1 MSNFADFLKTLNLEV
16 EVNTT
21 SYVYFTPTD
30 GTIHK
35 ISSANI
41 PTEEYDIIEV
51 AHDSVADII
60 NGTKSS
66 QNFVV
71 AYDTSAKQLVLKQL
85 TYEDSLDTIDHK
97 LQRLPVFKTF
107 SDVHGDRRP
116 VILEN
121 IYDGVEVCMWVP
133 GVEYNKDS
141 LVWYNNTVYKLLKDF
156 ISSKTFDDANA
167 AVFIENVLVTDAR
180 SSNFLEYKEKFQ
192 PIYKDIFVDVWYNNL
207 SHLAGQHVWIGDTVY
222 RIKQDQIAGT
232 EFTLDNAELIENN
245 VFLYNDKNEN
255 LKFKYIVQLG
265 DKVLDNNKLYLYTE
279 EEMAVSSTNKSI
291 IFYASKTTGLLFDAD
306 TQMFTKFTIIE
317 RDKKNIAET
326 ETVFDAPVEHVVA
339 IDGVAPGQK
348 ILVGKTLFLTKEIE
362 RYNFDINIVQNNIKG
377 LWEVYLSDQMIR
389 SLDRINYFAEDILYF
404 SVTAKHDPNILYR
417 TIEFSLRDLLNERHC
432 SYPFRY
438 DWEFNKDDV
447 SVYTSKF
454 FDSYSHEILE

>member
-21 SYVYFTPTD
+21 SYVYFTPND

-51 AHDSVADII
+51 AHDSVADIV

-71 AYDTSAKQLVLKQL
+71 AYDTSAKHLVLKQL
-85 TYEDSLDTIDHK
+85 TYEDSLDTIDYK

-107 SDVHGDRRP
+107 SDSRFS
-116 VILEN
+116 ILES

-141 LVWYNNTVYKLLKDF
+141 LVWYNNAVYKLLKDF
-156 ISSKTFDDANA
+156 ISSKTFDDTNA
-167 AVFIENVLVTDAR
+167 AVFIEDVLVTDAR
-180 SSNFLEYKEKFQ
+180 SSNFLECKQKFQ
-192 PIYKDIFVDVWYNNL
+192 PIYKDIFVDVWYNKL
-207 SHLAGQHVWIGDTVY
+207 SHLAGQHVWIDDTVY

-232 EFTLDNAELIENN
+232 EFTVDNAELIENN
-245 VFLYNDKNEN
+245 VFLYNDKNKN
-255 LKFKYIVQLG
+255 LKFKYSVQLG
-265 DKVLDNNKLYLYTE
+265 DRVLDNNKLYLYTE
-279 EEMAVSSTNKSI
+279 EEISVSSTNKSI

-306 TQMFTKFTIIE
+306 TRLFTKFSIIE
-317 RDKKNIAET
+317 RDNKNIAET
-326 ETVFDAPVEHVVA
+326 EIVFDAPVEHVVS
-339 IDGVAPGQK
+339 IDRVPSGQK
-348 ILVGKTLFLTKEIE
+348 ILVGKTLFLTNEIE
-362 RYNFDINIVQNNIKG
+362 RHNFDINIVQNNIKG

-417 TIEFSLRDLLNERHC
+417 TIEFSLRDLLNERYR

-438 DWEFNKDDV
+438 NWEFNKDDV